1 MTIPE
6 QTYVFRGVVTR
17 VVDGDTL
24 DIDLDVGLHCHRLE
38 RLRLLRV
45 NAPEMRG
52 ETKAAGEAALKF
64 VRDWVYSATAIT
76 VQTYK
81 GDAFGRYLAEV
92 WRHDGANLS
101 DDLLANGHA
110 VPYP

>member
-1 MTIPE
+1 MIPE

-24 DIDLDVGLHCHRLE
+24 DIDLDQGLHCHRLE

-45 NAPEMRG
+45 NAPEMKG
-52 ETKAAGEAALKF
+52 DTKAAGEAAKAYVTSWLSGA
-64 VRDWVYSATAIT
+64 VV

-92 WRHDGANLS
+92 WRTYDGANLS
-101 DDLLANGHA
+101 DDLLASGHA